1 MTDAWI
7 NDIIILLQQEA
18 YSGSNFAAFKKL
30 RNEHGC
36 NDRAR
41 MQQLLHH
48 VEKSAVGTLN
58 DMTQVLWYH
67 LKAVP
72 MFEPESI
79 ERPPR
84 AQLRTE
90 RPRRPR
96 HPRHPRSRSP
106 ERRQGRRQGSDRSR
120 SRDRSASSRP
130 AEEPTAADAPVTRQE
145 FRNVQSE
152 LAELRD
158 NQRSRVAQA
167 GRALLQGTG
176 AVLSGTIQGT
186 GAVLSG
192 TGNAVAAV
200 LSGTGDAAAA
210 LYQGSLQCAASAS
223 QAAASQAAKVVVN
236 GSQFADTAAN
246 VGGSACS
253 AYVGV
258 KLAEKLMSPDTKN
271 TAGIV
276 AGAGLVIHACRCL
289 AAMQSPTEHQT
300 GGLQH

>member
-1 MTDAWI
+1 M
-7 NDIIILLQQEA
+7 
-18 YSGSNFAAFKKL
+18 
-30 RNEHGC
+30 
-36 NDRAR
+36 
-41 MQQLLHH
+41 
-48 VEKSAVGTLN
+48 
-58 DMTQVLWYH
+58 
-67 LKAVP
+67 
-72 MFEPESI
+72 
-79 ERPPR
+79 
-84 AQLRTE
+84 
-90 RPRRPR
+90 
-96 HPRHPRSRSP
+96 
-106 ERRQGRRQGSDRSR
+106 
-120 SRDRSASSRP
+120 
-130 AEEPTAADAPVTRQE
+130 
-145 FRNVQSE
+145 QSE

-167 GRALLQGTG
+167 GRALLQGTGAVLSGTIQGTG